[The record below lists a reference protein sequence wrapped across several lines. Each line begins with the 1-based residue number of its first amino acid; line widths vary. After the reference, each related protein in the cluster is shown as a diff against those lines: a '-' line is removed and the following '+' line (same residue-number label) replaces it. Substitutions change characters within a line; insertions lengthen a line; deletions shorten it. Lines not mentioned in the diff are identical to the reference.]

1 MASRNTCTRS
11 SRRWRRPRLR
21 RKWSPRRTP
30 WSATVLQRQLKGR
43 SRPRTPESRR
53 KIRSRSRSLRNPR
66 TENRPNRGKTATCVL
81 IAGCRARNRAS
92 CKNTSELTPT
102 RGRILAFL
110 ADSRSRPSRI
120 STNTVDPVLTPLR
133 WRVAMP
139 ARYVSHFTF
148 EYTYNKLFELL
159 SLLGLTRYKVIKIR
173 NVPFEFEKSLIL
185 ALI

>member
-120 STNTVDPVLTPLR
+120 STNTADPVLTPLR